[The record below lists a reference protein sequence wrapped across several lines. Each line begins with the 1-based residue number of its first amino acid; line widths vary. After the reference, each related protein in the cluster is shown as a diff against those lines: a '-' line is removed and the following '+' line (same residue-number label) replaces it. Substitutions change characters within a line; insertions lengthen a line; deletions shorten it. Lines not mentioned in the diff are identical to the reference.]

1 MSEITN
7 VSRRNFLQ
15 GVFSAGALV
24 LSVKLGAG
32 ALWGAETAAQTGV
45 EHAPFHPSMWV
56 GIEPDGTVIIVA
68 HRSEMGSGSR
78 TALPLVLADEL
89 DADWKRVKI
98 EQAIGDKR
106 YGSQDTDGSHSVRDF
121 YQPMREAGAAARIM
135 LVRAA
140 ARDWGVPESDCE
152 TDLHSVV
159 HKPSGKKSDYGKLVA
174 LAMQVPV
181 PTKQELTFK
190 PKNKWR
196 YIAKGSPSYDP
207 LAI

>member
-24 LSVKLGAG
+24 LSVKFGAG

-106 YGSQDTDGSHSVRDF
+106 YGSQDTDDLQAEEQVALYRQGIAQLRSGADLLREGSLRRGCASRRHAIRG
-121 YQPMREAGAAARIM
+121 GAASP
-135 LVRAA
+135 
-140 ARDWGVPESDCE
+140 G
-152 TDLHSVV
+152 
-159 HKPSGKKSDYGKLVA
+159 SGWQSEVL
-174 LAMQVPV
+174 
-181 PTKQELTFK
+181 
-190 PKNKWR
+190 
-196 YIAKGSPSYDP
+196 
-207 LAI
+207 